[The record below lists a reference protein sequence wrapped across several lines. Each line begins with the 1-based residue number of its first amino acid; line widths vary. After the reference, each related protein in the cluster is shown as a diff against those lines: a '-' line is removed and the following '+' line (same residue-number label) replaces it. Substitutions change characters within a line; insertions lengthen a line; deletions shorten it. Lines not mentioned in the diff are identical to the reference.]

1 MKRLGILFMA
11 TCFSVSTVY
20 AQGETGEMVAAQE
33 SVSAMP
39 AKEGG
44 EDLSTQEE
52 NAEDFGEGEE
62 AQPET
67 ETQATEAESQA
78 PASESQSEASSDE
91 SQSESTSEET
101 SGSEAQ
107 SETTEGQS
115 GEGGKAEETDSQEET
130 STEKESEATEA
141 ESEAT
146 EAETEVEEQQDPI
159 LVAMTDGTALVKEP
173 LVVPET
179 LTVGEETYPVD
190 YMQGVYKVKVPTGT
204 ETIQITVADL
214 EEGETL
220 SFTKW
225 GGYLTELEQH
235 WYLCPDDPVEE
246 AYTQS
251 ENVYTIYLD
260 KFAINM
266 EEITQE
272 QLSVYGE
279 LTGEESWG
287 EVLVTGENRSEL
299 LLIEFA
305 QQEAQTESEPET
317 ELPIQAVAIASE
329 SAIAVAS
336 ASATTVNSAYKKAG
350 ESLSAASQ
358 KYTPTVGSIGGEWEI
373 LGLARSGKLDS
384 DVADKYLA
392 NVISTLKECN
402 GVLHEKKY
410 TEYSR
415 VILALTSMGVDI
427 TNVGGYNLLEPLAD
441 YDKTVWQ
448 GLNGAVWALIAVDS
462 RNYEFPE
469 AASGVTQ
476 NSREKL
482 INNILAAE
490 VSGGGWDF
498 SGNSADPDMTG
509 MALQALAPY
518 YNSNTKVKAAVDRA
532 ITKLSNIQKPNGSYA
547 TYGTETVES
556 CAQVIVALTALG
568 IDPNTDSRFSKNRK
582 SVVDALLTYINT
594 DGSFCHVLGGGANQM
609 ATEQAYYAL
618 TAYERFV
625 NGENSLYDM
634 TDADQQSNEDK
645 AKAVK
650 NVIAALPGTITL
662 ADKSQIEGAKAMYE
676 NLNATQKALVTNYS
690 KLESA
695 LKQLKELEKNSSSS
709 KNGQSETNKNSGS
722 TTKKKLSGSTKS
734 VNLAGSTKSGGTVIG
749 KSSSEKTSSTS
760 KTKESEKN
768 KKTSDKT
775 TAASEK
781 KGATKTDQDVT
792 RLITEMTKLF
802 RTTGTSKKLPDNA
815 ADYSDEEKEQILD
828 LFRTYEK
835 LTDVQKEEV
844 EESSYYKEYQKSI
857 EGLKEVNHYDDV
869 AGVDLRDNEEDVIPW
884 YVQVNTSSLEVE
896 TDQAN
901 RVSEALKDQGQLLNL
916 TDISLTDLLN
926 EQTDW
931 EPEDLVR
938 VSIPLVDLG
947 DYEKVAIAHFKNDG
961 SIEFLEGHI
970 AGDQIEFDTDG
981 FSKFGVVGYNGFM
994 EEIMKET
1001 KAEKPIWMYVLP
1013 GAGAVGLLAVLGI
1026 ARLSMAKSEKKKK
1039 ANGEDGER

>member
-20 AQGETGEMVAAQE
+20 AQSETGEMVATQE

-52 NAEDFGEGEE
+52 NAEDFGEGEKT
-62 AQPET
+62 QPET

-91 SQSESTSEET
+91 SQSESTGEET

-115 GEGGKAEETDSQEET
+115 GEAGKAEETDFQEET
-130 STEKESEATEA
+130 SAEKESEATEA
-141 ESEAT
+141 ETEAT
-146 EAETEVEEQQDPI
+146 EAETEAEEQQDPI
-159 LVAMTDGTALVKEP
+159 LVAMTDGTALVKES

-179 LTVGEETYPVD
+179 LTVGDETHPVD

-287 EVLVTGENRSEL
+287 EVLVTGENRSQL

-329 SAIAVAS
+329 SAISVAS

-350 ESLSAASQ
+350 DSLSATSQ

-650 NVIAALPGTITL
+650 NVIAALPSTITL
-662 ADKSQIEGAKAMYE
+662 AYKSQIEGAKAMYD
-676 NLNATQKALVTNYS
+676 NLNATQKTLVTNYS

-695 LKQLKELEKNSSSS
+695 LKQLKELEKNSSNS
-709 KNGQSETNKNSGS
+709 KNGQSETNKNNGS

-775 TAASEK
+775 TTTSEK

-792 RLITEMTKLF
+792 KLITEMTNLF

-835 LTDVQKEEV
+835 LTDAQKEEV

-926 EQTDW
+926 KQTDW